1 MPRHTVGTL
10 SVHPIQPKGFTM
22 HLHLTPSPA
31 PVRMA
36 APAAIAP
43 TAHRPQATLLARWL
57 APRTALAS
65 LWQGG
70 WVAGAL
76 ALCAAAPVQA
86 QVTQFEVLSTQAPAL
101 QARSFGERGTARK
114 ITARA
119 TFAVDPADPRNAAI
133 ADIALA
139 PRNAAGRVTGVA
151 DVVILQPQRPN
162 GTLLIET
169 PNRGRKLIGPGF
181 DDAPTSYGRLS
192 EPADAGAGFLLAQG
206 YTLAWIGWQGD
217 LPASGGQGAAALGLN
232 VPTLPGITGPS
243 RDEWVFTPKQ
253 TEAEQT
259 VKLAYPAATR
269 EGAQLTVRARVQDP
283 RTQPAGLAWRFVDD
297 QTIAITRPAHQP
309 ADAIYEFTYTARGAK
324 VMGLGLAALRD
335 IAHFLRHDT
344 SAANPLAAGGQPTM
358 QTLLGTGISQSGRVL
373 RDFVYLGFNESADH
387 RPVYDGLL
395 LQIPG
400 GRRSYTNA
408 RFAQPARNPGPNSDD
423 LYPVDQFPM
432 AYATST
438 DAQTG
443 RTDGLLQ
450 RCTATSTCPRIMQ
463 VDSEYEMWASHGSQ
477 SVTDPQAQH
486 LPLPA
491 NVRAYLVAGTPH
503 FAAFDAL
510 AKPEAGC
517 LLPTSPIYVGPLMRA
532 LLTGMNDWVRHGTEP
547 PASHYPNVADGT
559 LVPPDHTIYPGQYH
573 GLRAL
578 LGYQGYATPSWRTDS
593 ASGLPTVLGHYPVL
607 VPRTDADGLA
617 LGTVRLPAV
626 AVPRATYVGWNAKT
640 TAPIDPLNPSGI
652 CTQQGSTLPLAATR
666 AERLARKDPRPSIA
680 ERYPTP
686 DAYTAAVRAAA
697 WRLEQQRLLL
707 PADAQAAVRAAEAGT
722 LARLP

>member
-1 MPRHTVGTL
+1 M
-10 SVHPIQPKGFTM
+10 
-22 HLHLTPSPA
+22 
-31 PVRMA
+31 
-36 APAAIAP
+36 
-43 TAHRPQATLLARWL
+43 
-57 APRTALAS
+57 AS
-65 LWQGG
+65 L
-70 WVAGAL
+70 VAGVFATVP
-76 ALCAAAPVQA
+76 AQA
-86 QVTQFEVLSTQAPAL
+86 QVTQFDVLSTEAPAL
-101 QARSFGERGTARK
+101 QARAFGERGTARK

-119 TFAVDPADPRNAAI
+119 TFAVDPADPRNATI

-217 LPASGGQGAAALGLN
+217 LPVSGGQGAAALGLN

-243 RDEWVFTPKQ
+243 RDEWVFSPKQ

-297 QTIAITRPAHQP
+297 QAIAITRPANQP

-324 VMGLGLAALRD
+324 VMGLGFAALRD

-344 SAANPLAAGGQPTM
+344 SAANPLAASGQPTM

-443 RTDGLLQ
+443 HTDGLLQ
-450 RCTATSTCPRIMQ
+450 RCTATGTCPRIMQ

-477 SVTDPQAQH
+477 SVTDTLGRH

-503 FAAFDAL
+503 FSAADAL
-510 AKPEAGC
+510 AKPQKGC
-517 LLPTSPIYVGPLMRA
+517 LLATSPLYVGPVMRA
-532 LLTGMNDWVRHGTEP
+532 LLTGLNDWVRHGSEP
-547 PASHYPNVADGT
+547 PASQYPTVAEGS
-559 LVPPDHTIYPGQYH
+559 LVAASPTAPYQ
-573 GLRAL
+573 GLATL
-578 LGYQGYATPSWRTDS
+578 LGYRGTVVPSVRTDA
-593 ASGLPTVLGHYPVL
+593 ASGLPSVLGQYPVL
-607 VPRTDADGLA
+607 VPTTDADGLA
-617 LGTVRLPAV
+617 LGAVRLPAV
-626 AVPRATYVGWNAKT
+626 AVPRATYLGWNAKT
-640 TAPIDPLNPSGI
+640 SDPNGL
-652 CTQQGSTLPLAATR
+652 CTQQGSTLPLATTR
-666 AERLARKDPRPSIA
+666 AERTAHKDPRPSLE

-686 DAYTAAVRAAA
+686 DRYIAAVRAAA

-707 PADAQAAVRAAEAGT
+707 PADAQAAVRQAEAGS

>member
-1 MPRHTVGTL
+1 MRSRWQPAAPC
-10 SVHPIQPKGFTM
+10 HPTAPQAV
-22 HLHLTPSPA
+22 PA
-31 PVRMA
+31 PLSRPRWQRSLRSMSSKLSGLA
-36 APAAIAP
+36 A
-43 TAHRPQATLLARWL
+43 W
-57 APRTALAS
+57 ALAAAVMP
-65 LWQGG
+65 G
-70 WVAGAL
+70 L
-76 ALCAAAPVQA
+76 AQA
-86 QVTQFEVLSTQAPAL
+86 QVSRFEVLATEAPAL
-101 QARSFGERGTARK
+101 QARSFGERGTATK
-114 ITARA
+114 TLARA
-119 TFAVDPADPRNAAI
+119 TLALDPADPRNAVI
-133 ADIALA
+133 ADLALA
-139 PRNAAGRVTGVA
+139 PRDAAGRITAVA

-162 GTLLIET
+162 GTLLVEV

-181 DDAPTSYGRLS
+181 DNAPPTYGRLG
-192 EPADAGAGFLLAQG
+192 EAADAGTGFLLAQG

-217 LPASGGQGAAALGLN
+217 LPASGGKGAAALGINL
-232 VPTLPGITGPS
+232 PTLPGVTGPS

-259 VKLAYPAATR
+259 VKLSYPAASR
-269 EGAQLTVRARVQDP
+269 EGAQLTVRARLQDQ
-283 RTQPAGLAWRFVDD
+283 RSQPAGLAFRFVDD
-297 QTIAITRPAHQP
+297 QTIAITRPAGQP
-309 ADAIYEFTYTARGAK
+309 ADAIYEFTYTARDAK
-324 VMGLGLAALRD
+324 PMGMGLAALRD
-335 IAHFLRHDT
+335 VAHFLRHDT
-344 SAANPLAAGGQPTM
+344 SAANPLAAGGKPTM

-400 GRRSYTNA
+400 ARRSYTNA

-477 SVTDPQAQH
+477 SLTDPQGQH

-503 FAAFDAL
+503 FAAFDAV
-510 AKPEAGC
+510 AKAEAGC
-517 LLPTSPIYVGPLMRA
+517 RLPTSPIYAGPLMRA
-532 LLTGMNDWVRHGTEP
+532 LLTRMDAWVRSGTEP
-547 PASHYPNVADGT
+547 PPSQYPNVADDT
-559 LVPPDHTIYPGQYH
+559 LVPADHTSFPGQYH
-573 GLRAL
+573 GLRTL
-578 LGYQGYATPSWRTDS
+578 LGYKAYATPSWRTDS
-593 ASGLPTVLGHYPVL
+593 ASGLPTVLGPYPVL
-607 VPRTDADGLA
+607 VPRTDDDGLA
-617 LGTVRLPAV
+617 LGAVRLPAV

-640 TAPIDPLNPSGI
+640 TDPSGI
-652 CTQQGSTLPLAATR
+652 CTQQGATLPLAATR

-686 DAYTAAVRAAA
+686 DHYIAAVRAAT
-697 WRLEQQRLLL
+697 WRLQQQGLLL
-707 PADAQAAVRAAEAGT
+707 PADAEAAVREAEAGT
-722 LARLP
+722 LARLR

>member
-1 MPRHTVGTL
+1 M
-10 SVHPIQPKGFTM
+10 
-22 HLHLTPSPA
+22 
-31 PVRMA
+31 
-36 APAAIAP
+36 
-43 TAHRPQATLLARWL
+43 
-57 APRTALAS
+57 
-65 LWQGG
+65 
-70 WVAGAL
+70 
-76 ALCAAAPVQA
+76 
-86 QVTQFEVLSTQAPAL
+86 
-101 QARSFGERGTARK
+101 
-114 ITARA
+114 
-119 TFAVDPADPRNAAI
+119 
-133 ADIALA
+133 
-139 PRNAAGRVTGVA
+139 
-151 DVVILQPQRPN
+151 
-162 GTLLIET
+162 
-169 PNRGRKLIGPGF
+169 
-181 DDAPTSYGRLS
+181 
-192 EPADAGAGFLLAQG
+192 
-206 YTLAWIGWQGD
+206 
-217 LPASGGQGAAALGLN
+217 
-232 VPTLPGITGPS
+232 
-243 RDEWVFTPKQ
+243 
-253 TEAEQT
+253 
-259 VKLAYPAATR
+259 
-269 EGAQLTVRARVQDP
+269 
-283 RTQPAGLAWRFVDD
+283 DD
-297 QTIAITRPAHQP
+297 QTIAITRPPLSDSQP

-324 VMGLGLAALRD
+324 VMGLGFAALRD

-532 LLTGMNDWVRHGTEP
+532 LLTSMNDWVRHGTEP

-559 LVPPDHTIYPGQYH
+559 LVPADHTSYPGQYQ
-573 GLRAL
+573 GLRTL

-652 CTQQGSTLPLAATR
+652 CTQQGGTLPLAATR

-686 DAYTAAVRAAA
+686 DDYTTAVRAAA

-707 PADAQAAVRAAEAGT
+707 PADAQAAVRAAQAGT